1 MVKIRLQKIIR
12 KTSEIYIG
20 PKKLRKTNYIYIYIL
35 DSTEFHAMVTTRYMI
50 IREVGSP
57 HENSCHA
64 NTFII
69 LLIFHGKVG
78 VY

>member
-1 MVKIRLQKIIR
+1 MR
-12 KTSEIYIG
+12 
-20 PKKLRKTNYIYIYIL
+20 YIYIYIYIYIYRSKKYEGKQVIYIYIYIYIRH
-35 DSTEFHAMVTTRYMI
+35 STEFHAMVTTRYMI
-50 IREVGSP
+50 IREDGLP

-69 LLIFHGKVG
+69 LRIFHGKVG